1 MAPKEATNSDSSS
14 TLQRVCAA
22 RKAGM
27 MRRGVPTNSTRSCQ
41 GATIQ
46 REEGCRLCAVAP
58 DETDRAT
65 ILLSHP
71 STAQDERSS
80 RARRRM
86 RAPHHI
92 VRNTSEAELTA
103 DLEEPPLQHVNRLE
117 PRARGRER
125 ERGVLPVDPV
135 AVEHVVNVGVHL
147 EDHPVHLEPLRR
159 AQVELVEVVPVNR
172 PR

>member
-14 TLQRVCAA
+14 SLQCARA
-22 RKAGM
+22 AKKAGM

-65 ILLSHP
+65 IFIGREKRALRILRR
-71 STAQDERSS
+71 AQDERSS
-80 RARRRM
+80 RACRGM

-92 VRNTSEAELTA
+92 VTNTSEAELPTN
-103 DLEEPPLQHVNRLE
+103 LEEPTLEHVNR
-117 PRARGRER
+117 
-125 ERGVLPVDPV
+125 
-135 AVEHVVNVGVHL
+135 
-147 EDHPVHLEPLRR
+147 
-159 AQVELVEVVPVNR
+159 
-172 PR
+172 